1 MLDGAKLNTRKQR
14 KSFSEK
20 ENEGKLMII
29 IINLYY
35 QTKKSWKGKLIIKMW
50 HKTIINVYQ
59 QF

>member
-35 QTKKSWKGKLIIKMW
+35 
-50 HKTIINVYQ
+50 
-59 QF
+59 